1 MYKIGE
7 NIWWIHYIWWKIR
20 SLSKDV
26 IPLWLASLLSSLM
39 PCSPTGSL
47 IKTTY
52 RRLLKRDLKHW
63 VHFNCILRGK
73 HKWLMLWNNTLRMLH
88 LFFFRDSNLSCRTW
102 KWHNSA
108 KYTVNRFKILMRLQ
122 IFYSKIIHNQWLTQ
136 LWRYLISFI
145 SLATS
150 KSCHLWI
157 TSSIIQYVTGQNG
170 GLRRTRS
177 CITEPIPS
185 QPVPST

>member
-1 MYKIGE
+1 MTQTLLTNSSDQSRIPNLGIHFCKDFLWFLFQPDNLEKKLFWTDKKFAFFFNCSNWETSMDQIGE

-20 SLSKDV
+20 SLRKDV

-73 HKWLMLWNNTLRMLH
+73 HKWLMLWNVYLSNNTQV
-88 LFFFRDSNLSCRTW
+88 
-102 KWHNSA
+102 
-108 KYTVNRFKILMRLQ
+108 KYDPLNF
-122 IFYSKIIHNQWLTQ
+122 
-136 LWRYLISFI
+136 
-145 SLATS
+145 
-150 KSCHLWI
+150 
-157 TSSIIQYVTGQNG
+157 SSEVQT
-170 GLRRTRS
+170 
-177 CITEPIPS
+177 
-185 QPVPST
+185 